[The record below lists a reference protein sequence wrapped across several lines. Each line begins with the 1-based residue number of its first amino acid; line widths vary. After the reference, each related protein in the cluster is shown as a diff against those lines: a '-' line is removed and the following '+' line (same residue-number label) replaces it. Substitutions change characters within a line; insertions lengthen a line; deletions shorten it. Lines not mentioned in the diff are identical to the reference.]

1 MSTAHHETTARD
13 DNTSTLE
20 TMSIENTTACRDKY
34 KKHLTQGIQALDNG
48 NKQTA
53 ALHFAVCGAFT
64 AMMGY

>member
-1 MSTAHHETTARD
+1 MSTAHNETTARD

-34 KKHLTQGIQALDNG
+34 KNHLMQAYDARDKG
-48 NKQTA
+48 DKQTA
-53 ALHFAVCGAFT
+53 ALHFAVCDAFT